1 MEKSHTYGG
10 VVVYPAPPQNLNNS
24 HFFITMPD
32 LMFGCAEQHPAF
44 PQRLL
49 VPPSLE
55 NGSEPRGRGS
65 SGIFL
70 SNLWKILAQPGDSW
84 VSSLGEPL
92 RKWHIAEEG

>member
-1 MEKSHTYGG
+1 MYGG
-10 VVVYPAPPQNLNNS
+10 VVVYPAPPKFKLNS

-49 VPPSLE
+49 VPTSLQ

-70 SNLWKILAQPGDSW
+70 SNLQKISAQPGDSR